1 MRLQQDLELKR
12 REEELEL
19 SKQFKA
25 NTLPMTTMLPL
36 YEALCKQ
43 YVARTVQQ
51 QMSLFV
57 GCDTATNVAQCS

>member
-43 YVARTVQQ
+43 YVQH